1 MSKLKNVKKVII
13 GLFTIFLF
21 FSFFSHNAI
30 SATTI
35 EDTTFPADVGKT
47 YTWEVTSP
55 ANFEGIKLTYT
66 IESIDQGVHNSIDAL
81 IVYCTIILISPNG
94 GSLTKE
100 NNSIYLAA
108 NNTQNYLSFVNF
120 VWAPVIIPTPI
131 NLTLVAE
138 ASYAYNYSIDDNT
151 IIINYDG
158 GYREELTFNDNGF
171 LTEGTIGG
179 GGISEMSF
187 VLATGEAAVPFG
199 NYFLVFMV
207 IGVIALVYLKKQ
219 KIK

>member
-1 MSKLKNVKKVII
+1 VSKLKNVKKVII
-13 GLFTIFLF
+13 GLFT
-21 FSFFSHNAI
+21 
-30 SATTI
+30 
-35 EDTTFPADVGKT
+35 T
-47 YTWEVTSP
+47 YTWKATSP
-55 ANFEGIKLTYT
+55 ADIKGTKLTYT

-81 IVYCTIILISPNG
+81 IVNCTITLIAPNG

-108 NNTQNYLSFVNF
+108 NNTQNYLNIVKH
-120 VWAPVIIPTPI
+120 VWGPVIIPTPI

-138 ASYAYNYSIDDNT
+138 ASHAYNYSIDDNT

-158 GYREELTFNDNGF
+158 GYTEELTFNTKGF

-187 VLATGEAAVPFG
+187 VLATGEAAAVPFG

>member
-13 GLFTIFLF
+13 GLFTIFFF

-35 EDTTFPADVGKT
+35 QDTTFPADVGKT

-55 ANFEGIKLTYT
+55 ANIEGTKLTYT

-108 NNTQNYLSFVNF
+108 NTTQNYLSFVNF

-151 IIINYDG
+151 LIINYDG
-158 GYREELTFNDNGF
+158 GYREELTFNTKGF

>member
-13 GLFTIFLF
+13 GLFTIFFF

-55 ANFEGIKLTYT
+55 ANMEGTKLTYT
-66 IESIDQGVHNSIDAL
+66 IESIDQGVHNFIDVL
-81 IVYCTIILISPNG
+81 IVYCTIILIAPNG
-94 GSLTKE
+94 ASLTKK

-108 NNTQNYLSFVNF
+108 NTTQNYLSFVNF

-138 ASYAYNYSIDDNT
+138 ASFAYNYSIDDNT
-151 IIINYDG
+151 LIINYDG
-158 GYREELTFNDNGF
+158 GYREELTFNTKGF
-171 LTEGTIGG
+171 LTEGILGG

>member
-1 MSKLKNVKKVII
+1 MKNVKKVII
-13 GLFTIFLF
+13 GLFTIFFF

-35 EDTTFPADVGKT
+35 GDTTFPADVGKT
-47 YTWEVTSP
+47 YTWKATSP
-55 ANFEGIKLTYT
+55 AIIIGTKLTYT
-66 IESIDQGVHNSIDAL
+66 IESIDQGEHNSIDAL
-81 IVYCTIILISPNG
+81 IVNCTIILISPTG
-94 GSLTKE
+94 VSITKK
-100 NNSIYLAA
+100 NNSLYLAA
-108 NNTQNYLSFVNF
+108 NTTQNYLNFVNY
-120 VWAPVIIPTPI
+120 VWSPVIIPTPI

-151 IIINYDG
+151 LILNYDG
-158 GYREELTFNDNGF
+158 GYREELIFNTKGF

-187 VLATGEAAVPFG
+187 VLATSEAAIPFG